1 MVSGIEFSC
10 APYKLC
16 ESAECAF
23 WQVYFVIGTFCP
35 NDPEI
40 SAGDRSISKNRSAK
54 FPNVGINLRILCG
67 LAEATLEVTKAL
79 K

>member
-1 MVSGIEFSC
+1 MHFG
-10 APYKLC
+10 K
-16 ESAECAF
+16 
-23 WQVYFVIGTFCP
+23 VYFVIGNFCP

-54 FPNVGINLRILCG
+54 FPNIGINLRILCG
-67 LAEATLEVTKAL
+67 LTEATLEVSKAL